1 MGKLHLL
8 ELLLVPITN
17 VIVQKIKARIQTQQS
32 RQKCYADLRHKDLE
46 LKVGDHV
53 FLKVAPMRGVVRFG
67 KKGNL
72 SPRFIDPFAI
82 LKRIGPVAYR
92 LVLPLNLYTLHI
104 VFHVFMLWKYTLDPL
119 HVLTHDMLS
128 LREDLTYKEDLV
140 QI

>member
-1 MGKLHLL
+1 
-8 ELLLVPITN
+8 
-17 VIVQKIKARIQTQQS
+17 
-32 RQKCYADLRHKDLE
+32 
-46 LKVGDHV
+46 
-53 FLKVAPMRGVVRFG
+53 MRGVVRFG

-72 SPRFIDPFAI
+72 SPRFIGPFTI

-104 VFHVFMLWKYTLDPL
+104 VFHVFMLWKYTLNPL
-119 HVLTHDMLS
+119 HVLIHDMLS